1 MFDYAKFAQIFIAT
15 FATESSQEITIWQV
29 TIISLHVHEKTQKI
43 FQLKSLKIFLHY
55 LLSCFSLSDLQ
66 YQPFYLHGLM
76 QYDFQSQSVS
86 QN

>member
-1 MFDYAKFAQIFIAT
+1 MILFKILVFVMFDYAKFAQIFIAT

-55 LLSCFSLSDLQ
+55 LLS
-66 YQPFYLHGLM
+66 
-76 QYDFQSQSVS
+76 
-86 QN
+86 